1 MPSTTGLSF
10 RGFESSRITE
20 FFSDYY
26 PDTPFL
32 PAGEPNSLI
41 VHRDEA
47 SLAQDLTVGDP
58 ATVLVL
64 VLTRLLDLYRITK
77 AKIDLKGF

>member
-47 SLAQDLTVGDP
+47 SLAQDPTAGDP

-64 VLTRLLDLYRITK
+64 ERLLDLYRITK